1 MKVVVLTAAY
11 PAPSEPERAVYIE
24 NLTRAI
30 VQRGRSGVREPL
42 EAVIVA
48 PRVSPADPL
57 EEVREGLTVRRFRY
71 PSMGKRLKELR
82 RPSRWRLGAY
92 FVSGLAATLE
102 EVRRR
107 SADLILCHWVLPV
120 GPIAAVASALL
131 GVPLVTVAHGSDLN
145 RYARSSTLFH
155 RLTLATV
162 TQARHVLAVSA
173 ELSTV
178 LVERL
183 SVPSS
188 KVTVVP
194 MGVEPQC
201 FSAPRAVG
209 GNHRTH
215 ETHEARCA
223 RRRSLGL
230 EPGRRVLLFVG
241 DVIPEK
247 GVKELLEAQKM
258 LLQRGLEVDLCLL
271 GEGELREQARSSAE
285 ARAGSVRGHGQ
296 VLCPGRV
303 SQAEL
308 TSWYRAADLFVLP
321 SHAEGSPV
329 TVMEALSSGLPVV
342 ASRVGG
348 IPDLVD
354 DPLTGW
360 LVPPR
365 DSRALSTTLEGLLRN
380 PDSIDAARK
389 RLAENPPDFSVTRR
403 AKDVRRILDEVVGMK
418 R

>member
-1 MKVVVLTAAY
+1 VKLVVLTAAY

-24 NLTRAI
+24 TLTRAI
-30 VQRGRSGVREPL
+30 VQGEPNSAREPL
-42 EAVIVA
+42 EVVIVA

-57 EEVREGLTVRRFRY
+57 EEVRDGLTVRRFRY

-82 RPSRWRLGAY
+82 RPSVWRLGAY

-107 SADLILCHWVLPV
+107 PADLILCHWVLPV
-120 GPIAAVASALL
+120 GPIAAVASVLL
-131 GVPLVTVAHGSDLN
+131 GVPLVAVAHGSDLN
-145 RYARSSTLFH
+145 RYAWSSTLLH
-155 RLTLATV
+155 RLALATV
-162 TQARHVLAVSA
+162 TQARHIVAVSA
-173 ELSTV
+173 ELGAV

-183 SVPSS
+183 RVPSRR
-188 KVTVVP
+188 VTVVP
-194 MGVEPQC
+194 MGVDPHC
-201 FSAPRAVG
+201 FSVPRAVG
-209 GNHRTH
+209 GNHGTH
-215 ETHEARCA
+215 ETHEARNA

-230 EPGRRVLLFVG
+230 EPGRRLLVFVG
-241 DVIPEK
+241 DLIPEK
-247 GVKELLEAQKM
+247 GVQDLLEAQQT

-271 GEGELREQARSSAE
+271 GEGELREQARSVSG
-285 ARAGSVRGHGQ
+285 AGSVPVHGQ

-308 TSWYRAADLFVLP
+308 ASWYRAADLFVLP

-329 TVMEALSSGLPVV
+329 TVMEALASGLPVV

-365 DSRALSTTLEGLLRN
+365 DPRVLSNTLEGLLRN
-380 PDSIDAARK
+380 PESIEAARK
-389 RLAENPPDFSVTRR
+389 RLVENPPDFSVMRR
-403 AKDVRRILDEVVGMK
+403 AKDVRRILDEVLCGGE
-418 R
+418 

>member
-11 PAPSEPERAVYIE
+11 PAPSEPGRAVYIE
-24 NLTRAI
+24 SLTRAI
-30 VQRGRSGVREPL
+30 VQRSRSEGREPL
-42 EAVIVA
+42 EAVIIA
-48 PRVSPADPL
+48 PRVSPTDPM

-71 PSMGKRLKELR
+71 PSMGKRLKEMR

-92 FVSGLAATLE
+92 FASGLAATLE
-102 EVRRR
+102 EVRRLP
-107 SADLILCHWVLPV
+107 ADLILCHWVLPV

-155 RLTLATV
+155 RLALATV

-173 ELSTV
+173 DLGSV

-183 SVPSS
+183 CVPYS

-194 MGVEPQC
+194 MGVDPDL
-201 FSAPRAVG
+201 FSTPRAVG
-209 GNHRTH
+209 GSHPAL
-215 ETHEARCA
+215 ETDETRRA

-230 EPGRRVLLFVG
+230 ESGRRLLVFVG
-241 DVIPEK
+241 DLIPEK
-247 GVKELLEAQKM
+247 GVRELLEAWKT

-271 GEGELREQARSSAE
+271 GEGELREE
-285 ARAGSVRGHGQ
+285 ASRLTGVGAGSGQGQ
-296 VLCPGRV
+296 VLCPGHV
-303 SQAEL
+303 SQEEL

-354 DPLTGW
+354 EPLTGW

-365 DSRALSTTLEGLLRN
+365 DPQALSTTLEGLLRR
-380 PDSIDAARK
+380 PDSMDAARR
-389 RLAENPPDFSVTRR
+389 RLAEIPPDFSVTRR
-403 AKDVRRILDEVVGMK
+403 SQDIRRILDEVVCGE